1 MYIRVVTHEQLPDDA
16 NLFKNF
22 EESFARFGGEHESKF
37 STEDK
42 VFMRETWNKK
52 VAAFYKANGGHTKLL
67 RIGNGS
73 FVTALPN
80 SEEDAV
86 MEAVV
91 MAWREK
97 KVKELNDVADLV
109 NTVSSKGRLAISDTL

>member
-1 MYIRVVTHEQLPDDA
+1 M
-16 NLFKNF
+16 
-22 EESFARFGGEHESKF
+22 
-37 STEDK
+37 
-42 VFMRETWNKK
+42 
-52 VAAFYKANGGHTKLL
+52 L